1 MGTSGGSI
9 SPVAWWSRVRWH
21 RIYYLLAAFDVLT
34 VSMSLWVNTRI
45 MSIYRASI
53 EVNQAWDEL
62 LHDTSAL
69 GRLAAAVNAPG
80 NNVFESGDVEAEAEK
95 ARTAW
100 PPFAARLAGLRAR
113 VRAHAPKGRAG
124 PLLRSLEAI
133 EAETASMAG
142 EAERIFSHLRR
153 GEQPEAAERMASM
166 DR

>member
-53 EVNQAWDEL
+53 EGNQAWDEL

-80 NNVFESGDVEAEAEK
+80 NEVFESGGGEAEEEK
-95 ARTAW
+95 VRRACPA
-100 PPFAARLAGLRAR
+100 FAARLDGLRVR
-113 VRAHAPKGRAG
+113 VRANAPEGRAG
-124 PLLRSLEAI
+124 PLLRDLGTI
-133 EAETASMAG
+133 EAATASMER
-142 EAERIFSHLRR
+142 EAERI
-153 GEQPEAAERMASM
+153 
-166 DR
+166 